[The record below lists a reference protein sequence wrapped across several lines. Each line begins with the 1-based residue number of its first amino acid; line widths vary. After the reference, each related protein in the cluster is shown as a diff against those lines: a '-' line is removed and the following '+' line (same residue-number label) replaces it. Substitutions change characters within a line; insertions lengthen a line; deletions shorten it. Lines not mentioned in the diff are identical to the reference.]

1 MPRLLPCLYTSRC
14 SKNGAS
20 VTSGE
25 SDKTIGEIARSV
37 DRIESDL
44 LRLTGQMQVAIAPI
58 SAHAVLI
65 ASNQATLDRINTH
78 LESTDARIEGIQN
91 KSAYIAGLI

>member
-1 MPRLLPCLYTSRC
+1 MTL
-14 SKNGAS
+14 GD
-20 VTSGE
+20 
-25 SDKTIGEIARSV
+25 DKTIGEIARSV

-78 LESTDARIEGIQN
+78 LESTDARVELIQN
-91 KSAYIAGLI
+91 RSAYIAGLITGVGALVNFIFGRHG